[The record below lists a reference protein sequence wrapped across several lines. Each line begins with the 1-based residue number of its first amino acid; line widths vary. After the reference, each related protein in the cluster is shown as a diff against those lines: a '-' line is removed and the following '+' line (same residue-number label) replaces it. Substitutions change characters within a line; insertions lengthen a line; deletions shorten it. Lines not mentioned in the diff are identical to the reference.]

1 MNLSPFSSYPRSNVL
16 CIESALIKLFDGSD
30 DLTVEVIFFGEG
42 ERTGTVLQNTE
53 ASAPNQRPKAK
64 L

>member
-1 MNLSPFSSYPRSNVL
+1 MLRERGRIVVL
-16 CIESALIKLFDGSD
+16 TGDFRD

-42 ERTGTVLQNTE
+42 ETTGTVTLNKE
-53 ASAPNQRPKAK
+53 ASASAEMAKAK

>member
-1 MNLSPFSSYPRSNVL
+1 MAQDLLLTWNR
-16 CIESALIKLFDGSD
+16 D

-42 ERTGTVLQNTE
+42 EITGNVTINSE
-53 ASAPNQRPKAK
+53 ATASMATGNGELKAK

>member
-1 MNLSPFSSYPRSNVL
+1 M
-16 CIESALIKLFDGSD
+16 LIFSD

-42 ERTGTVLQNTE
+42 ENNGSVSVNQD
-53 ASAPNQRPKAK
+53 ASASIHKIPPR

>member
-1 MNLSPFSSYPRSNVL
+1 MLYR
-16 CIESALIKLFDGSD
+16 D

-42 ERTGTVLQNTE
+42 ENTGNVTINTE
-53 ASAPNQRPKAK
+53 ASAPAPVVNSDLKAK

>member
-1 MNLSPFSSYPRSNVL
+1 MATNIDR
-16 CIESALIKLFDGSD
+16 D

-42 ERTGTVLQNTE
+42 ENRGNVTVNKE
-53 ASAPNQRPKAK
+53 ASASAADIKAK

>member
-1 MNLSPFSSYPRSNVL
+1 MLHR
-16 CIESALIKLFDGSD
+16 D

-42 ERTGTVLQNTE
+42 ENTGSVRINTE
-53 ASAPNQRPKAK
+53 ASAPAPAVNNDLKAK

>member
-1 MNLSPFSSYPRSNVL
+1 MSDR
-16 CIESALIKLFDGSD
+16 D

-42 ERTGTVLQNTE
+42 ENTGSVFINSE
-53 ASAPNQRPKAK
+53 ASAPAPTANAEIKAK